1 MYGKDVASLS
11 WCANRIL
18 AWLVEEAW
26 AISDSAEL
34 SQGFADH
41 LKSLG
46 LPIYRLRITIRTLH
60 PIVVG
65 TSYTWLRDQ
74 EAIDVRS
81 VPYSL
86 LETEKYLN
94 SPVSA
99 IFDDGVSAIRRRLDV
114 PQPMLDYP
122 ILQEL
127 FDEGATD
134 YVALPLHFSDG
145 QVNLITLAADRP
157 GGFST
162 QELGH
167 LYEALP
173 VLGRLFEAQA
183 MRGTARTLLET
194 YLGRHTGD
202 RVLDGLVK
210 RGDGETI
217 RAIIWYCDMRESTR
231 LAESMPIDAFMTLL
245 NGFFECM
252 AGAVLDHGGEVL
264 KFIGDAVLA
273 VFPIEAPQSGNGRP
287 PQDAFATAM
296 AAARDAMT
304 RVDHLNQLRQ
314 ESGDGP
320 ISFGLALHPGEV
332 MYGNIGVPERL
343 DFTVIG
349 ATINEAAR
357 LEGLCK
363 EFNRRLLASSDFV
376 ESHPGNWQSLGK
388 HCLRGVRTPQEVFA
402 WVGDPSGSE
411 VSRSHQAVE
420 SPVHP

>member
-1 MYGKDVASLS
+1 MNSKDVSSLS

-26 AISDSAEL
+26 AISESAEL
-34 SQGFADH
+34 AERLAEQ
-41 LKSLG
+41 LRLLG
-46 LPIYRLRITIRTLH
+46 LPVYRLRITIRTLH

-162 QELGH
+162 QELSH

-273 VFPIEAPQSGNGRP
+273 VFPIEAPQSGNGSP
-287 PQDAFATAM
+287 PQDAFAMAM
-296 AAARDAMT
+296 TAARDAMT

-314 ESGDGP
+314 ESGDAP

-363 EFNRRLLASSDFV
+363 EFNQRLLASSDFV
-376 ESHPGNWQSLGK
+376 ESHPGHWRSLGK
-388 HCLRGVRTPQEVFA
+388 HCLRGIRTPHEVFA
-402 WVGDPSGSE
+402 WTEEALAPAASQGQE
-411 VSRSHQAVE
+411 MVE
-420 SPVHP
+420 NTALP